1 MPRHVSEYISA
12 IDHWVI
18 AQAAQLAGA
27 APGRCLTVNLAAKTI
42 AEPGLVAYVTEQLAC
57 SGADPADLVSE
68 FSESDIIANLD
79 HGRSACERLR
89 ALGARIALDDFGSGF
104 SGFSYLK
111 ALEVDL
117 LKIDGQFVKE
127 LASNRVDRLVVEA
140 ILHVANGMGL
150 PTVAEYVTDEA
161 VAEQLRELGA
171 TYGQGFYLGKPAPL
185 EPQRAHP
192 APGAWPPPAVTS
204 SAAAARR

>member
-1 MPRHVSEYISA
+1 MR
-12 IDHWVI
+12 
-18 AQAAQLAGA
+18 AAA
-27 APGRCLTVNLAAKTI
+27 
-42 AEPGLVAYVTEQLAC
+42 
-57 SGADPADLVSE
+57 
-68 FSESDIIANLD
+68 
-79 HGRSACERLR
+79 R
-89 ALGARIALDDFGSGF
+89 ARRGIALDDFGSGF

-111 ALEVDL
+111 ALDVDL

-171 TYGQGFYLGKPAPL
+171 TYGQGFHLGKPAPL
-185 EPQRAHP
+185 EPQRARS
-192 APGAWPPPAVTS
+192 APGAWRPPAATS
-204 SAAAARR
+204 SAAGARR